1 LAKLREFITSLIQ
14 TENEFTQEKQAD
26 MKDVHNI
33 LKRLSGDTSM
43 FGLESD
49 QLLFSKKATKR
60 ISALVRKANKFNQLP
75 KVEGEDLSW
84 VLKKLEKNVRK
95 GWMAIPVQY
104 HSSQGN
110 FVPHDVEDINI
121 RSLEHGVDGTLTIFN
136 ILTSTKLD
144 KKVWRYR
151 KFFAFVRQ

>member
-1 LAKLREFITSLIQ
+1 
-14 TENEFTQEKQAD
+14 
-26 MKDVHNI
+26 
-33 LKRLSGDTSM
+33 M
-43 FGLESD
+43 FELESD

-84 VLKKLEKNVRK
+84 VLKKLVKNVRK

-104 HSSQGN
+104 HSSQGS
-110 FVPHDVEDINI
+110 FVPHGVEDINMH
-121 RSLEHGVDGTLTIFN
+121 SLEHGVDGTLTIFN

-151 KFFAFVRQ
+151 NFFAFVRQ